1 MYHGINRYLKPR
13 ANGRSIVGQQLPT
26 LLDVTC
32 CVRLHTPLHVLNV
45 VAQSLKHVK
54 LFSHQQLPTF
64 LLFRDRRSIA
74 QQCWIRLD
82 SSSNI
87 VGATHAH
94 YVWFTKTYGLYP
106 SHDAL
111 QVPTL
116 LGVVASVCTPLP
128 TRTQQ
133 LPTLLAQQC
142 WELLRP
148 FARSL
153 SGKWKI
159 IRRIKSW
166 YSLSEKI
173 VFYTAFRT
181 NLRYCYV
188 QKSSRKNKSVLV
200 CIRLFTRNLSKS
212 ERHILDWNAFHFL
225 LDLLNELVRGWL
237 AWTLIHWAKQEI

>member
-1 MYHGINRYLKPR
+1 MC
-13 ANGRSIVGQQLPT
+13 ANGRNIVKCYMLRPFAHRVACCRM
-26 LLDVTC
+26 LL
-32 CVRLHTPLHVLNV
+32 LV
-45 VAQSLKHVK
+45 VAPSLKPVK
-54 LFSHQQLPTF
+54 LFSQQLPTF

-74 QQCWIRLD
+74 QQCWIRLH

-94 YVWFTKTYGLYP
+94 YAPFTKTYRLYP

-133 LPTLLAQQC
+133 FPTLLCQQC

-153 SGKWKI
+153 
-159 IRRIKSW
+159 RQSW
-166 YSLSEKI
+166 
-173 VFYTAFRT
+173 
-181 NLRYCYV
+181 N
-188 QKSSRKNKSVLV
+188 
-200 CIRLFTRNLSKS
+200 
-212 ERHILDWNAFHFL
+212 
-225 LDLLNELVRGWL
+225 
-237 AWTLIHWAKQEI
+237 